1 MNNYQ
6 SVCIPCNQKKGNSST
21 QSARRIHGVTVLP
34 QSKQQKVE
42 IRKRKI
48 LGSAGAGTIVGMR
61 FGPIGGIV
69 GAVAGALIGCNT

>member
-1 MNNYQ
+1 MYPMQ
-6 SVCIPCNQKKGNSST
+6 SKKGNSST

-34 QSKQQKVE
+34 QSKQQK

-69 GAVAGALIGCNT
+69 APVAGALIGCNT